1 MLLQV
6 LNDNFFKTE
15 SDLYKVFA
23 TSVEEEGEWDRLI
36 FAETTGTVTRDR
48 EKMVIS

>member
-1 MLLQV
+1 MTTFLRL
-6 LNDNFFKTE
+6 
-15 SDLYKVFA
+15 KVTFTRYSIA
-23 TSVEEEGEWDRLI
+23 TSVEEEGEWNRLI